1 MKYRLFFV
9 AAIALVVGSFAAN
22 AETGERSP
30 YSKYG
35 YGLLTDNASSAQ
47 RAMGGVGYAMNN
59 GRQINVMNPASYAM
73 CDSLTFLWDLGLGFT
88 NLWSEEGGTH
98 TNAFGGG
105 LDYITMQFPISKK
118 LGGSF
123 GLVPFS
129 SVGYSFG
136 NDLNSGSEIRQGDG
150 GINQLYAGVAYRP
163 FDIISVG
170 VNFSYNFGTC
180 TNDAYTYTTGGSTT
194 LFERVIDVRDWGVQL
209 GVQASKVFAKKHRA
223 TLGLTYTPG
232 KSLHGT
238 AYALKYDATSDTK
251 TDTISTS
258 SLNGEFSTP
267 HSIGLGF
274 GYVYDDRLTA
284 EIDLTWQNWKD
295 AKFKDEP
302 NFDKNVFNN
311 RTKLAAGLQFIPKLR
326 GNYLQRINYRVGAH
340 YTDDYISVRGSK
352 LREFGVS
359 MGFGLPSNFS
369 KTMVN
374 ISFEYKRRTTSPV
387 RYISEDYF
395 NITLGVNFNEMW
407 FWKNK
412 IR

>member
-1 MKYRLFFV
+1 M
-9 AAIALVVGSFAAN
+9 
-22 AETGERSP
+22 
-30 YSKYG
+30 
-35 YGLLTDNASSAQ
+35 
-47 RAMGGVGYAMNN
+47 
-59 GRQINVMNPASYAM
+59 
-73 CDSLTFLWDLGLGFT
+73 
-88 NLWSEEGGTH
+88 
-98 TNAFGGG
+98 
-105 LDYITMQFPISKK
+105 
-118 LGGSF
+118 
-123 GLVPFS
+123 
-129 SVGYSFG
+129 
-136 NDLNSGSEIRQGDG
+136 
-150 GINQLYAGVAYRP
+150 
-163 FDIISVG
+163 
-170 VNFSYNFGTC
+170 
-180 TNDAYTYTTGGSTT
+180 
-194 LFERVIDVRDWGVQL
+194 
-209 GVQASKVFAKKHRA
+209 
-223 TLGLTYTPG
+223 TYTPG

-311 RTKLAAGLQFIPKLR
+311 RTKVAAGLQFIPKLR

-340 YTDDYISVRGSK
+340 YTDDYINVRGSK

>member
-170 VNFSYNFGTC
+170 VNLWYNFG
-180 TNDAYTYTTGGSTT
+180 S
-194 LFERVIDVRDWGVQL
+194 
-209 GVQASKVFAKKHRA
+209 
-223 TLGLTYTPG
+223 
-232 KSLHGT
+232 
-238 AYALKYDATSDTK
+238 
-251 TDTISTS
+251 
-258 SLNGEFSTP
+258 
-267 HSIGLGF
+267 
-274 GYVYDDRLTA
+274 
-284 EIDLTWQNWKD
+284 
-295 AKFKDEP
+295 
-302 NFDKNVFNN
+302 
-311 RTKLAAGLQFIPKLR
+311 
-326 GNYLQRINYRVGAH
+326 
-340 YTDDYISVRGSK
+340 
-352 LREFGVS
+352 
-359 MGFGLPSNFS
+359 
-369 KTMVN
+369 
-374 ISFEYKRRTTSPV
+374 
-387 RYISEDYF
+387 
-395 NITLGVNFNEMW
+395 
-407 FWKNK
+407 
-412 IR
+412 